1 MKLTFLGTG
10 TSHGIPV
17 IGCHC
22 PVCTSSDPHDNRYRS
37 SILIEKGDTKVI
49 IDTGC
54 EFRLQALRC
63 GLDSLDGVL
72 YTHAH
77 ADHTRRASRGHP
89 ERCLQHLQRA
99 HPVLDKLLR
108 LDCRRRQHR
117 SDEHRGLR
125 DDIDERH
132 IPGLDKLHEPER
144 GSGEQGEDRARAALV
159 PEHRRYSGSGTR
171 LARVP
176 RRKVP
181 PGDILL

>member
-77 ADHTRRASRGHP
+77 ADH
-89 ERCLQHLQRA
+89 LM
-99 HPVLDKLLR
+99 
-108 LDCRRRQHR
+108 
-117 SDEHRGLR
+117 
-125 DDIDERH
+125 
-132 IPGLDKLHEPER
+132 GLDDLR
-144 GSGEQGEDRARAALV
+144 VFTGEARRL
-159 PEHRRYSGSGTR
+159 PIYS
-171 LARVP
+171 
-176 RRKVP
+176 
-181 PGDILL
+181 